1 MKGLP
6 MKRLLLALC
15 LLAAPLAAQPSR
27 FSLATQVQP
36 GFATTVLGD
45 TYYALNATTFGR
57 IAPNT
62 TSTRKF
68 WMQASSAISWGTLV
82 SGDIPSLPASIITSG
97 TLATTQGGNP
107 LTTKG
112 DLPCWT
118 TLLTRKGVGT
128 NTYVLTADS
137 TDACGWKWAA
147 GGGSGTVDGISAVTL
162 VAGANVTISDN
173 TPSAGDITIAAS
185 GGGGGGGTLTVLK
198 ETVFAGITPQSIA
211 NAATPTLDGTV
222 YTGTVATGGAIDI
235 VATGLR
241 IQGGTTLGAN
251 YSALSITSGSTGNLG
266 SVITEDRF
274 RRGRWAFWTRIAS
287 YNFTNTSTTM
297 IGMMDLSG
305 SSQKWG
311 LRIHQRSRNTG
322 GTPNTTTG
330 GLSVEYWWNG
340 SLLGSP
346 NGYAG
351 ASTDDVLCAYFRAPD
366 QVDVYRGV
374 YSSGWPLLSSMTLV
388 ATIKAQAGAS
398 MVLGANAYPTVT
410 ATSLAWTLGGS
421 SATTGTYEVIWDR
434 WRITTWE

>member
-1 MKGLP
+1 
-6 MKRLLLALC
+6 MKRLLLALS

-36 GFATTVLGD
+36 GFATTALGD

-57 IAPNT
+57 IAGNIAT
-62 TSTRKF
+62 TRKF
-68 WMQASSAISWGTLV
+68 WRQVGTGTVSAAPAWDTLV

-185 GGGGGGGTLTVLK
+185 GGGGGGDTLTVLK
-198 ETVFAGITPQSIA
+198 ETVFAGITPASYSNSSTTTIDGSA
-211 NAATPTLDGTV
+211 YTAGVPTN
-222 YTGTVATGGAIDI
+222 GASDI

-241 IQGGTTLGAN
+241 LRRGTGSGAN
-251 YSALSITSGSTGNLG
+251 ATTMTISAGATGDFLSN
-266 SVITEDRF
+266 ITEERF
-274 RRGRWAFWTRIAS
+274 RRGRWAVWVRLAS
-287 YNFTNTSTTM
+287 YDFTNTA
-297 IGMMDLSG
+297 SG
-305 SSQKWG
+305 NTWGGLALQGPYPKWG
-311 LRIHQRSRNTG
+311 FQLRSRNRSID

-330 GLSVEYWWNG
+330 GIAIDHWM
-340 SLLGSP
+340 LGADANPSSYP
-346 NGYAG
+346 GVTTA
-351 ASTDDVLCAYFRAPD
+351 DVLVAYVSNPSC
-366 QVDVYRGV
+366 VDFYYGT
-374 YSSGWPLLSSMTLV
+374 YSSGWPLLSAMTQMGRV
-388 ATIKAQAGAS
+388 CGTSGW
-398 MVLGANAYPTVT
+398 LGS
-410 ATSLAWTLGGS
+410 ATSQP
-421 SATTGTYEVIWDR
+421 SASLVNIVFEFGAAAGTSTGTAEVIYDR